1 MHTARSQQTK
11 SEVVVERRPPPTIGV
26 FKFCA
31 TNNSELHTTVPP
43 TSEGEDRDIYL
54 LPNLIPYVS
63 IERNLTSSC
72 EIMSHVHRTTLRT
85 YRTFVRSTC
94 VVVKLILG

>member
-11 SEVVVERRPPPTIGV
+11 SEVEEEETSTDNQCML
-26 FKFCA
+26 CA

-54 LPNLIPYVS
+54 LPNLIPCVS
-63 IERNLTSSC
+63 IERNLTSSF
-72 EIMSHVHRTTLRT
+72 EIMSHMHRTTLRT